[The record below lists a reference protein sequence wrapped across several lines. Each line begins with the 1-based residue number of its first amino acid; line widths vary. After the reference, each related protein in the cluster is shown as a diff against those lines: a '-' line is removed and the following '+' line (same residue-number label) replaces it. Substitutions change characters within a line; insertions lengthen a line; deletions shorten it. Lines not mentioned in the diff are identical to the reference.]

1 MHRFTVFVPN
11 HQCSLIISYTVF
23 SANVWS
29 LRVRVRCTYLKQ
41 NRTLCLWKMQA
52 FLSICYPAEIDES
65 SCLPIK
71 HLLYNYIIICKF
83 FTVYLFI
90 LFSVFISS
98 DFYVL
103 ISGSGRPLFSA
114 WLASY
119 IHFSFSSTV
128 ACYVLHWTRRQK
140 CDHSVTSTRGSQ
152 VIKF

>member
-1 MHRFTVFVPN
+1 MYG
-11 HQCSLIISYTVF
+11 LY
-23 SANVWS
+23 A
-29 LRVRVRCTYLKQ
+29 RVSESCTYLKQ

-52 FLSICYPAEIDES
+52 FLSICYPAG
-65 SCLPIK
+65 
-71 HLLYNYIIICKF
+71 IIMPTYQACKF
-83 FTVYLFI
+83 FTVYLLI
-90 LFSVFISS
+90 LCSVFISS

-140 CDHSVTSTRGSQ
+140 CDHSVTSTRGVASNQILGGQEGTKIIYLTGKQINGPSSGNRILFSSSQ
-152 VIKF
+152 